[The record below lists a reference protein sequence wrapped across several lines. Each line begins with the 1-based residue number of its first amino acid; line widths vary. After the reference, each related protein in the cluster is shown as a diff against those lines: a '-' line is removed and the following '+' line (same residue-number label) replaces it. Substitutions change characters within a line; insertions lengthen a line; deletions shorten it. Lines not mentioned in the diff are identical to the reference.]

1 MKLNNL
7 FVVSIFLLILITFGA
22 VSAADDNSA
31 SVTAIDGDL
40 DLEVQAVDE
49 IDADSGVDS
58 DAAICDDATKDD
70 NKLGAIDDSD
80 VIGSTDNDKLSG
92 DVSPE
97 YNLTVNLPM
106 SGSAYVAQWGQPIG
120 VTLDMGNATG
130 EVTMTFADQTYTVPL
145 VNGVATYEITKYS
158 KIANNQKLNIAYGG
172 DDYYASFST
181 SKNINIKLDEL
192 VANSANYGLKPY
204 VEVYLYNATGN
215 VTFTVNGNTYR
226 KELVNGAA
234 VQEFTNYTLGRNTV
248 TFAYEGDENYDPIS
262 KSVNFDVNANIDA
275 PTTYNFQPAIINVY
289 LGEAT
294 GQVIMSMGSEEYAVD
309 VINGVAT
316 QEFENYVVGSN
327 EVTVQYSGDDKFNPF
342 STSKTF
348 TVLDKENATILS
360 SVYRTA
366 DKNMVIVCIP
376 FGTGNVNV
384 TINGKQEILELVDG
398 MAIYNIDATDVI
410 SEINVTYAGSFRLN
424 GANSTEFKVLNNVVN
439 AENYMYYFNQA
450 DGGKM
455 FGFIEDGTTL
465 DFQGSII
472 NPNQTNNITFNVIKP
487 VNIISTTNDAYIDLN
502 TTAGSLIGENPGNRF
517 TISYGGS
524 GTNMTGIN
532 FHNTQLWLSNTHHV
546 VLDRVSN
553 VIEDQRVGSG
563 VGATSIRDNST
574 WVTVKNSYFYTR
586 NNGGSSSLVIAW
598 ADYCTFHNNTIRVEG
613 NVGNMIYLTTYNVE
627 IPEGVTPNA
636 HNNITNNRIF
646 GPEKA
651 SSICWGFVVAGSDNL
666 FANNWINYSGVG
678 FNIQWGMGAAEANI
692 YVNNTLIGGASASF
706 PGDSIVYNNYI
717 SGTMSTGANSVVYNN
732 TVGKAMTVSAGAEA
746 YNNTVAGLTM
756 SGAGGIA
763 HDNVVNGVTTISQAN
778 VIIENNTFL
787 GDNAIKFSN
796 ANAKNGIFAN
806 NTVVGYIEFGNKNAK
821 NNTIT
826 GNNIITSHD
835 YAIDLKTYT
844 GTETVITNNILNSN
858 SRFGD
863 AAINHIDDDTLVID
877 NYQYAAVDISVS
889 VDPIKVGQ
897 NAVFNVVVNETSMT
911 KATVVI
917 SGKEYSVDLVDGKGT
932 LEVADLAAGTYNVI
946 VVSADKN
953 FGGQNTTTLDVTKN
967 DPTVIVDAP
976 ETVECLNYNVTVN
989 VNDATGTVT
998 FALNGTDTVVPIV
1011 NGVAVFT
1018 IADLTQGTYD
1028 INITYSGDDKYY
1040 GNQTEITLNVAKNK
1054 NVTIIAH
1061 DVQADRI
1068 VEKFN
1073 ATFVNYQG
1081 VGIANANVIFKIG
1094 NETYTAVTDANG
1106 MATIS
1111 LSLSRGLYPIT
1122 IDFEAIGD
1130 EFDAASSSAVI
1141 YVSDMTV
1148 LLIDSISTDVITGT
1162 LKDIHG
1168 NPIANAT
1175 IVYTIAGGDKLKTT
1189 TDGNGAFAVKV
1200 DKNGLV
1206 TFNFEGDAISEASA
1220 FSITLNDMT
1229 VLSIDSISTN
1239 VITGTLKDNHG
1250 NPIAN
1255 ATIVY
1260 TIAGGNKLK
1269 TTTDG
1274 NGAFAVKVDKN
1285 GLVTFN
1291 FEGDAISEASAF
1303 SITLNGIVPAPVQPT
1318 KVKKA
1323 TKIVAKKKAFK
1334 AKVKTKKYTIALKTK
1349 AGKAIKKVRVT
1360 LKIKG
1365 KTYKAKTNAKGKATF
1380 KIKKLTKRGKYTAKI
1395 KFAGNKNFKAAS
1407 KKVKITVKK

>member
-7 FVVSIFLLILITFGA
+7 LLVSIFLLALITFGA
-22 VSAADDNSA
+22 VSAADDNAA
-31 SVTAIDGDL
+31 SITDIEGDL
-40 DLEVQAVDE
+40 DIEVQSVDE
-49 IDADSGVDS
+49 IDADGGVDS
-58 DAAICDDATKDD
+58 DAAICDDVTQDD
-70 NKLGAIDDSD
+70 DKLGAIDDSD
-80 VIGSTDNDKLSG
+80 VIGSSDDDKLSG
-92 DVSPE
+92 DVSPK

-158 KIANNQKLNIAYGG
+158 KISNNQKLNIAYGG

-181 SKNINIKLDEL
+181 SKNIHIKLDEL
-192 VANSANYGLKPY
+192 VANSADYGQTPY
-204 VEVYLYNATGN
+204 VEVNLYNATGN

-226 KELVNGAA
+226 KELVNGTA
-234 VQEFTNYTLGRNTV
+234 VQEFTDYVLGRNTV
-248 TFAYEGDENYDPIS
+248 AFAYEGDENYNPIS
-262 KSVNFDVNANIDA
+262 KSVNFNANANIEA
-275 PTTYNFQPAIINVY
+275 PTIYNFQPAIIKVY

-294 GQVIMSMGSEEYAVD
+294 GQVIMSMGSEEYTVD
-309 VINGVAT
+309 VIKGVAT

-327 EVTVQYSGDDKFNPF
+327 KVTVQYSGDDVFNPF
-342 STSKTF
+342 STTKTF

-360 SVYRTA
+360 SVYKTA

-384 TINGKQEILELVDG
+384 TINGKQEVLELVDG
-398 MAIYNIDATDVI
+398 IAIYNINATDVI
-410 SEINVTYAGSFRLN
+410 NEINVTYDGNFRLN
-424 GANSTEFKVLNNVVN
+424 GANSSEFKVLDNVVN

-450 DGGKM
+450 DGGKI

-472 NPNQTNNITFNVIKP
+472 NPDQAKNIFFDVSKP

-502 TTAGSLIGENPGNRF
+502 TTAGSLMGENPGNRF

-532 FHNTQLWLSNTHHV
+532 FHNTQLWLFNTHHV

-563 VGATSIRDNST
+563 VGATSIRANST

-613 NVGNMIYLTTYNVE
+613 QVGNMIYLTTYNVE
-627 IPEGVTPNA
+627 IPQGVTPNA

-651 SSICWGFVVAGSDNL
+651 AAICWGFVVAGSDNL
-666 FANNWINYSGVG
+666 FANNWINYTGVG
-678 FNIQWGMGAAEANI
+678 FNAQWGMGDVEANI
-692 YVNNTLIGGASASF
+692 YVNNTLIGGASANF
-706 PGDSIVYNNYI
+706 PAGSIAYNNYI
-717 SGTMSTGANSVVYNN
+717 SGTMSTGADSVVYNN
-732 TVGKAMTVSAGAEA
+732 TVGKVMTVGAGAEA
-746 YNNTVAGLTM
+746 YNNTAGGLTM

-763 HDNVVNGVTTISQAN
+763 HDNIINGVTTISQAN
-778 VIIENNTFL
+778 VVIENNTFL
-787 GDNAIKFSN
+787 GDNPIKFSN
-796 ANAKNGIFAN
+796 TNAKNGIFAN

-826 GNNIITSHD
+826 GNNITTSHN
-835 YAIDLKTYT
+835 YAIDLKTYK
-844 GTETVITNNILNSN
+844 GTETVITDNILNSKN
-858 SRFGD
+858 GFGD
-863 AAINHIDDDTLVID
+863 SAINHKEDDTLVID
-877 NYQYAAVDISVS
+877 NYQDAAADISVS

-911 KATVVI
+911 KVTIFV

-932 LEVADLAAGTYNVI
+932 IEVADLAAGTYDVRVI
-946 VVSADKN
+946 SSDKN
-953 FGGQNTTTLDVTKN
+953 FGGQNTTTLEVTKN
-967 DPTVIVDAP
+967 NPTIVVDAP

-998 FALNGTDTVVPIV
+998 FTLNGNDTVVTIV

-1028 INITYSGDDKYY
+1028 INITYSGDDKYFD
-1040 GNQTEITLNVAKNK
+1040 NKTNVTINVAKNK
-1054 NVTIIAH
+1054 NVTIIAS
-1061 DVQADRI
+1061 DVAVDRI
-1068 VEKFN
+1068 ADKFS

-1081 VGIANANVIFKIG
+1081 VGIANANVTFKIG

-1106 MATIS
+1106 MAIIS
-1111 LSLSRGLYPIT
+1111 LSLSRGSYLVE
-1122 IDFEAIGD
+1122 IDFKAIED

-1141 YVSDMTV
+1141 SVSDMTV
-1148 LLIDSISTDVITGT
+1148 LLIDSISTDAITGT
-1162 LKDIHG
+1162 LKDIYG
-1168 NPIANAT
+1168 NPITNAT
-1175 IVYTIAGGDKLKTT
+1175 IVYTIAGGDKLNTT
-1189 TDGNGAFAVKV
+1189 TDGNGSFAVKV

-1206 TFNFEGDAISEASA
+1206 TINFEGDEISE
-1220 FSITLNDMT
+1220 
-1229 VLSIDSISTN
+1229 
-1239 VITGTLKDNHG
+1239 
-1250 NPIAN
+1250 P
-1255 ATIVY
+1255 
-1260 TIAGGNKLK
+1260 
-1269 TTTDG
+1269 
-1274 NGAFAVKVDKN
+1274 
-1285 GLVTFN
+1285 
-1291 FEGDAISEASAF
+1291 SAF
-1303 SITLNGIVPAPVQPT
+1303 SITLNGIVPETPAKDNDT
-1318 KVKKA
+1318 KKDTSKAKVA

-1334 AKVKTKKYTIALKTK
+1334 AKVKTKKYTITLKTK
-1349 AGKAIKKVRVT
+1349 AGKAIKKVKVT

-1380 KIKKLTKRGKYTAKI
+1380 KIKKLTKKGKYTAKI